1 MIKVKNIEFAYNK
14 KKLILK
20 DINLEAMKR
29 EITAIIGHNGAGK
42 TTIFKC
48 ILDLNKPL
56 IGSVEFYNHK
66 EDERL
71 FKTNIS
77 YMPDS
82 GGFYPLLSPY
92 DNLLFRASFYNKKN
106 EAKKAA
112 SFWLEKL
119 KLNKS
124 MAKLA
129 GQLSHGM
136 QKRLSFACALI
147 NNPNILLLDE
157 PTNGLDPESNDIMMK
172 ILGELKKEDNTIL
185 INTHDL
191 NLVREICNQIL
202 FLQDGVIIDKK
213 NVNEINDNL
222 KDYYLEMVSNYASK
236 VEDNKGANYV

>member
-1 MIKVKNIEFAYNK
+1 MGWRELMIKVKNLTFAYDK
-14 KKLILK
+14 KRLVFNNLNLK
-20 DINLEAMKR
+20 IESRK
-29 EITAIIGHNGAGK
+29 ITAILGHNGAGK

-48 ILDLNKPL
+48 ILGLIKPR
-56 IGSVEFYNHK
+56 IGSVELK

-71 FKTNIS
+71 LKTNIS

-92 DNLLFRASFYNKKN
+92 DNLLFRASFYNKTT
-106 EAKKAA
+106 EAKQLA
-112 SFWLEKL
+112 SYWVDKL
-119 KLNKS
+119 ILNRSKV
-124 MAKLA
+124 KLA

-147 NNPNILLLDE
+147 NNPNIILLDE
-157 PTNGLDPESNDIMMK
+157 PTNGLDPESTDIIIK
-172 ILGELKKEDNTIL
+172 ILGDLKKEDNTIL

-191 NLVREICNQIL
+191 NLVRETCNKIL

-222 KDYYLEMVSNYASK
+222 KDYYLNMVSNYVS
-236 VEDNKGANYV
+236 NIGANYV